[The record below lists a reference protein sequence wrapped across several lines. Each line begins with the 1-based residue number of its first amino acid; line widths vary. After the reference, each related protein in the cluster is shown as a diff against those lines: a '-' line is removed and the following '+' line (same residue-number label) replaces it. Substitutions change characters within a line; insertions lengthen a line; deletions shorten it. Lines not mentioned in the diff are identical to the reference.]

1 MTRIDFAF
9 GAPDR
14 LRTACQ
20 VARKRLAGQRL
31 VVYCRDG
38 SRLASFDRMLWAFDD
53 ISFVP
58 HVLANDPLAADTPVV
73 LTASDPLK
81 ASEKLVQAGQP
92 QPWLLNLDDECPPGF
107 EGFERLLEIV
117 SDEPTTSRPRA
128 SAGASTRTR
137 ATPRTATISAA
148 SQTPEPPLGG
158 PCIFAIGSPHAPHSY
173 DPGIP
178 TLTQRVEP
186 PHDDAP
192 ASVAPPRPPRLSAT
206 TTPFPC

>member
-1 MTRIDFAF
+1 M
-9 GAPDR
+9 
-14 LRTACQ
+14 
-20 VARKRLAGQRL
+20 
-31 VVYCRDG
+31 
-38 SRLASFDRMLWAFDD
+38 
-53 ISFVP
+53 
-58 HVLANDPLAADTPVV
+58 V

-117 SDEPTTSRPRA
+117 SDEPTTNGPRA

-148 SQTPEPPLGG
+148 SQTPEPPLR
-158 PCIFAIGSPHAPHSY
+158 PCIFAIESPCPSFLRPRHPY
-173 DPGIP
+173 
-178 TLTQRVEP
+178 LTQRVEP

-192 ASVAPPRPPRLSAT
+192 ASVAPPRPPAA
-206 TTPFPC
+206 PVGDDDAFPC